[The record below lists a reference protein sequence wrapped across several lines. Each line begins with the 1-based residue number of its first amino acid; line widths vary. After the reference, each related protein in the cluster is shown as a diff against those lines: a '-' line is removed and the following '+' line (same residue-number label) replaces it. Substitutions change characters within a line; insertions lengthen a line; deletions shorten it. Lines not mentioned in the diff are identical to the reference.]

1 MTTSQPALAPVPLSR
16 YPEETLVL
24 GSLRAFTRDGLK
36 FYETCE
42 RTAGIVHTRFFVKQ
56 VYVITEPA
64 AIEDVLVNYPR
75 AFIKAY
81 VLRRMKVLFGDGL
94 LTAEGDRW
102 LHNRRLVQPAFK
114 SERMPGFIE
123 FVQVNTEKMASSW
136 RSGEVR
142 DVYPE
147 LVDLCLHNLART
159 MFGVFDQ
166 ELEAIVREL
175 VQVCQRVV
183 HEVATVDWR
192 PSPLIYPSRLKRRL
206 KKALET
212 LDAYLGRLLEQ
223 RQREAP
229 RTDFLG
235 LIVSGDGHHPP
246 MSRQQILDESVTMLL
261 AGHETAASALM
272 WCLSLLAR
280 HPRHA
285 DALAAELAAELKG
298 ASPDIPDLDRL
309 DLLRDTLDETLR
321 LYPPTH
327 RIARTVKSPVT
338 VGGHPLKVGAEVVLP
353 QWAVHRSA
361 RWYEQP
367 LEFRPDRWT
376 DQFRRDLPK
385 FAYFPFSGGPRA
397 CVGSH
402 FVWFESIVI
411 LGYLAQ
417 HFRFSL
423 PDGAQAPVPYEGL
436 TLVPAGGALKLR
448 IDRRSTP
455 PTSSIRT

>member
-1 MTTSQPALAPVPLSR
+1 MTTTQPAVAPVQLSR
-16 YPEETLVL
+16 YPDETLVL

-42 RTAGIVHTRFFVKQ
+42 QTAGIVHTRFIVKHI
-56 VYVITEPA
+56 YIITEPA
-64 AIEDVLVNYPR
+64 AIEDVLVTYPR
-75 AFIKAY
+75 AFIKGY

-94 LTAEGDRW
+94 LTAEGDPW

-114 SERMPGFIE
+114 SERMPGFID
-123 FVQVNTEKMASSW
+123 FVQVNTEKMASAW

-175 VQVCQRVV
+175 VQICQRVV

-192 PSPLIYPSRLKRRL
+192 PSPLVYPSRLKRRL
-206 KKALET
+206 KTALAT

-223 RQREAP
+223 RRREAP

-235 LIVSGDGHHPP
+235 LITSGDGHHPP

-285 DALAAELAAELKG
+285 DALAAELATELKG

-327 RIARTVKSPVT
+327 RIARTVHSPVT
-338 VGGHPLKVGAEVVLP
+338 VGGHPLKVGGEIVLP

-402 FVWFESIVI
+402 FVWFESSVI

-417 HFRFSL
+417 HFRFAL
-423 PDGAQAPVPYEGL
+423 PNGAQAPVPYEGL
-436 TLVPAGGALKLR
+436 TLVPAGGSLPLR
-448 IDRRSTP
+448 IERRALTVRP
-455 PTSSIRT
+455 V